1 MQGKVDL
8 CRGARDMVSGEQ
20 VLLTNRITP
29 HIFTFLGWGGV
40 KVLLR
45 LSSNIFHKLLKV
57 LTHILK
63 DPPSKLARESCR
75 HCIDATLVLSFRSL
89 TSSRSTEVPLPALL
103 LPLSKLL
110 ISSSYPHL
118 SYHHT
123 TTVVIILKEIFI
135 IIIVT
140 NIYSEQCLI
149 FDVADIYLEFDECS
163 QPSNPIQF
171 VFILHRP
178 SNSEKAKSFKQNN
191 PWPRVTL
198 DISIRK
204 SCLKKELNLKNQHF
218 VYTF

>member
-123 TTVVIILKEIFI
+123 TTVVIILKVIFI

-140 NIYSEQCLI
+140 TIYSEQCLI
-149 FDVADIYLEFDECS
+149 FDVADIYLEFYECR
-163 QPSNPIQF
+163 PAVKSNPVCFHFTLAIKFGKGQVIQ
-171 VFILHRP
+171 
-178 SNSEKAKSFKQNN
+178 AKQPLTQSDPGYKHSQKFA
-191 PWPRVTL
+191 
-198 DISIRK
+198 
-204 SCLKKELNLKNQHF
+204 
-218 VYTF
+218 

>member
-75 HCIDATLVLSFRSL
+75 HCIDATLVLSLRSL

-103 LPLSKLL
+103 LPLSFIKTIDFFKL
-110 ISSSYPHL
+110 SSPFLPPH
-118 SYHHT
+118 YHRCHHLESNLHHYHRYDHLFWT
-123 TTVVIILKEIFI
+123 MFDFWCCRHLFRILRMY
-135 IIIVT
+135 T
-140 NIYSEQCLI
+140 SRQ
-149 FDVADIYLEFDECS
+149 
-163 QPSNPIQF
+163 IQSSLF
-171 VFILHRP
+171 SFYIGHQIRKRP
-178 SNSEKAKSFKQNN
+178 SHSSKTTPDLEW
-191 PWPRVTL
+191 PW
-198 DISIRK
+198 I
-204 SCLKKELNLKNQHF
+204 
-218 VYTF
+218 